1 MDTVDT
7 VDSGHC
13 GHSACPRPGDGME
26 SGGELSQA
34 RGPGL
39 GSADWSLSY
48 ASLSDQTK
56 AAHRCM

>member
-7 VDSGHC
+7 VDS

-26 SGGELSQA
+26 SDGELSQA